1 MSLFITKITNRY
13 FITNFLFSSLIISF
27 IAGNLVLNLN
37 VVLIIISSIF
47 FYKKKIFQF
56 DLDLFDKILI
66 FLFAYILL
74 CGALNNIYYFKNDL
88 NDNFS
93 VFLKS
98 VLFLRFLI
106 FYFIIKFL
114 IRENII
120 NFKIFFTVSFVS
132 VLFVC
137 LDIIFQLLFGYDIFG
152 YKAVERRLSGPF
164 GDELIAGSFIQRFS
178 LFSLFFIPIFLN
190 FKKKYIKYLLMFI
203 LISLLLITLVL
214 SGNRIPL
221 ILYILSI
228 IGIVIFEQRLRKF
241 LLPFILITFVII
253 FSATSLDENIRHHL
267 NSFKQKTGQIFYI
280 FSSENLLTNEEEEK
294 YKDFMFFTLEYKGKK
309 YKLNNSH
316 LKEFKTGYVTWLD
329 KKFFGGGVKSF
340 KITCRKSSAADYCG
354 SHPHNYYLEILASLG
369 LFGFL
374 IFFILFSLIFMKTFV
389 AKYFKKS
396 NLNNYHLITPFIFLF
411 FAEIFPFKSTG
422 SFFST
427 SNATFIFL
435 MISIIIPLSK
445 AKN

>member
-74 CGALNNIYYFKNDL
+74 CGALNDIYYFKNGL

-114 IRENII
+114 IKENII

-178 LFSLFFIPIFLN
+178 LFSLFFIN
-190 FKKKYIKYLLMFI
+190 
-203 LISLLLITLVL
+203 
-214 SGNRIPL
+214 
-221 ILYILSI
+221 
-228 IGIVIFEQRLRKF
+228 
-241 LLPFILITFVII
+241 
-253 FSATSLDENIRHHL
+253 
-267 NSFKQKTGQIFYI
+267 
-280 FSSENLLTNEEEEK
+280 
-294 YKDFMFFTLEYKGKK
+294 
-309 YKLNNSH
+309 
-316 LKEFKTGYVTWLD
+316 
-329 KKFFGGGVKSF
+329 
-340 KITCRKSSAADYCG
+340 
-354 SHPHNYYLEILASLG
+354 
-369 LFGFL
+369 
-374 IFFILFSLIFMKTFV
+374 IFF
-389 AKYFKKS
+389 
-396 NLNNYHLITPFIFLF
+396 NF
-411 FAEIFPFKSTG
+411 FAINYFG
-422 SFFST
+422 SFR
-427 SNATFIFL
+427 
-435 MISIIIPLSK
+435 K
-445 AKN
+445 